1 MKNQWRLYL
10 GLFFTFIIVIFAILN
25 NQIVSIN
32 YGFGHFEAPL
42 VLVIFSAT
50 LIGALIVS
58 LMTTG
63 VIWRQKKE
71 RKKLQKEI
79 TDYKQNFEKKV
90 EERVEALILEN
101 NQLKES
107 QPSMSLTE
115 FESSPEEISVLE

>member
-32 YGFGHFEAPL
+32 YGFGQFEVPL

-50 LIGALIVS
+50 LIGTMIVS

-79 TDYKQNFEKKV
+79 KDYKQNFEKKV

-107 QPSMSLTE
+107 QPSMSLAE
-115 FESSPEEISVLE
+115 FESSPEEISELE

>member
-32 YGFGHFEAPL
+32 YGFGQFEVPL

-50 LIGALIVS
+50 LIGTMIVS

-115 FESSPEEISVLE
+115 FESSPEEISELE

>member
-32 YGFGHFEAPL
+32 YGFGQFEVPL

-50 LIGALIVS
+50 LIGTMIVS

-107 QPSMSLTE
+107 QPSMSLAE
-115 FESSPEEISVLE
+115 FESSPEEISELE

>member
-32 YGFGHFEAPL
+32 YGFGQFEVPL

-115 FESSPEEISVLE
+115 FESSPEEISELE